1 VSQLIDD
8 AKLYDHGILLEYQLP
23 MTSKRDAAVII
34 ELKQWDQ
41 GSGNLDP
48 AVATPRDFRDGARR
62 GDRPPHAFQSRY
74 ATYDGTGG
82 DFSSRFSSCSYSH

>member
-1 VSQLIDD
+1 
-8 AKLYDHGILLEYQLP
+8 
-23 MTSKRDAAVII
+23 
-34 ELKQWDQ
+34 
-41 GSGNLDP
+41 
-48 AVATPRDFRDGARR
+48 VATPRDFRDGARR